1 MEAEK
6 QIQNIQEKLQQ
17 MLKKQQ
23 VLQKENAK
31 LKTELDASSHQL
43 AVLQKQNE
51 TLSQK
56 LDASNIGFQNLSIAD
71 KKALDTRINS
81 YLSEIDKCLT
91 LLNT

>member
-23 VLQKENAK
+23 LLQKENAK
-31 LKTELDASSHQL
+31 LKAELDISSRQL
-43 AVLQKQNE
+43 AILQKQNE
-51 TLSQK
+51 ALSQK
-56 LDASNIGFQNLSIAD
+56 VDTSNIGFQSLSAAD

-81 YLSEIDKCLT
+81 YLSEIDKCLA